1 MKRFVSA
8 VAICA
13 VMLSLFAGCGKK
25 EQSSSQVIP
34 DQPASQ
40 VETTPE
46 PTPTPEPYNLNPLT
60 GLQKDSSY
68 PEGQRLTAVMVN
80 NIKACRP
87 QRGLSDAKV
96 LYEIKVEGGITR
108 FMALYDDYNT
118 IPTVGPIR
126 SARDQF
132 FRLVLPFQPLYV
144 HIGESVVQKQY
155 VANYDY
161 NEWNFDANKASNL
174 FWRDKNR
181 LAQGYSLEHTAYTDG
196 QQIAKAVQSLG
207 TDDRRTYNSGIFDFV
222 NYNEPARVL
231 EGGTADSVD
240 IIHSTSYRTRF
251 NYDAA
256 SNKYF
261 MSQYGNNGY
270 TPTKDENNGKQLNFD
285 NVLVLFTDIHTYPG
299 HEAKD
304 LQYADYNNGGVGYYY
319 NGGRYERV
327 RWAKGTDLNVL
338 RILSGD
344 GTEQPVKINCG
355 TSYVTVVDIDEAINF
370 TEPDKASDSSAA
382 PLPDANNAPEVE
394 IGEDD

>member
-1 MKRFVSA
+1 MMKRFVST

-13 VMLSLFAGCGKK
+13 VIMGMFAGCGKS
-25 EQSSSQVIP
+25 EQSNSETTPNTQSSQV
-34 DQPASQ
+34 
-40 VETTPE
+40 EKTPE
-46 PTPTPEPYNLNPLT
+46 PTATPEPYQPNPLT
-60 GLQKDSSY
+60 GFEKDASY

-108 FMALYDDYNT
+108 FMAMYEDYHT

-132 FRLVLPFQPLYV
+132 FRLILPFQPLYV

-155 VANYDY
+155 VADYDY
-161 NEWNFDANKASNL
+161 SKWNYDANKSSNM

-181 LAQGYSLEHTAYTDG
+181 LSQGYSLEHTAYTDG
-196 QQIAKAVQSLG
+196 KQIAQTVQSLG

-231 EGGTADSVD
+231 EGGAAEHVE
-240 IIHSTSYRTRF
+240 IIHSNSYRTKMD
-251 NYDAA
+251 YDA
-256 SNKYF
+256 STNKYL
-261 MSQYGNNGY
+261 MSQYGSNGY
-270 TPTKDENNGKQLNFD
+270 TATKDENNGKQLNFD

-304 LQYADYNNGGVGYYY
+304 LQYVAYNDGGVGYYY
-319 NGGRYERV
+319 NGGRYEKI
-327 RWAKGTDLNVL
+327 RWMKGNDLNVL
-338 RILSGD
+338 RIVSGD
-344 GTEQPVKINCG
+344 GTETPVQINCG

-370 TEPDKASDSSAA
+370 VA
-382 PLPDANNAPEVE
+382 PDAAAESSDAE
-394 IGEDD
+394 